1 VDHPRLSR
9 AITLFLLA
17 LSSGAPLPAQSPA
30 LPVQPLTLDE
40 ALALAEQNNPQLR
53 AAAAQSEAAGA
64 AITTARAYPNP
75 STSVI
80 IGPQYSRANRFGP
93 GPPGVLQ
100 AYTFT
105 QPLEINSVRR
115 TRIDAAEKGRV
126 AAGFGIDNARLAVR
140 GAVKQSFYQ
149 VLRFRREVEVT
160 SENLKLI
167 EDLRQRIETQVEI
180 GEAARLELV
189 RAEAEVATARTILRS
204 AQLRQVTALAVL
216 RSTIGLAPGPAL
228 EPHGELTGPLR
239 LPPLAEMR
247 SRMLERHPLLQ
258 QARADVTTA
267 EARLKAE
274 IAARKPAP
282 SVYADYEH
290 QPDLAFLRFGVILP
304 LPIWNKR
311 QGPIAEAVAELNRV
325 RALEQVRELE
335 LASALE
341 RALGVYEITTQQI
354 QSFQEGVLKEAEAAL
369 AAAEAAFRFGERGI
383 IEVLDAQRVLRSV
396 RLDYLNA
403 QFDLQ
408 TAIIELQQLRA
419 LDYGVNP

>member
-1 VDHPRLSR
+1 MDHPRLSR
-9 AITLFLLA
+9 AITLFLFA
-17 LSSGAPLPAQSPA
+17 LSSGASLPAQSPA

-40 ALALAEQNNPQLR
+40 ALTLAEQNNPQLR

-75 STSVI
+75 FASAI

-100 AYTFT
+100 AYSFT
-105 QPLEINSVRR
+105 QPLEVNSVRR
-115 TRIDAAEKGRV
+115 TRIDAAEKARV
-126 AAGFGIDNARLAVR
+126 GADFGIDNARLAVR
-140 GAVKQSFYQ
+140 GAVKQAFYQ

-167 EDLRQRIETQVEI
+167 EDLRGRIEAQVEI

-189 RAEAEVATARTILRS
+189 RAEAEVATARTLLRS

-216 RSTIGLAPGPAL
+216 RSTIGLAPGPTL
-228 EPHGELTGPLR
+228 EPRGELTGPLR
-239 LPPLAEMR
+239 LPPLTEMR

-258 QARADVTTA
+258 QARADIATA

-325 RALEQVRELE
+325 RAQEQVRELE

-369 AAAEAAFRFGERGI
+369 AAAEAAFRYGERGI

-403 QFDLQ
+403 HFDLQ